1 MRIDLEQGGY
11 LLLNKPYEWSSFQA
25 TKKVQFI
32 LKKHFNT
39 KKIKIGHAGTLD
51 PLATGLLILC
61 VGKYTKRI
69 EEFQAKEKEYTGV
82 FTLGGTTAS
91 YDKEKPIDTTYPT
104 NHITRESILQ
114 TAESFLGEQM
124 QTPPIF
130 SAIKV
135 GGVRAYSKARD
146 GKDIEIKQ
154 RRIHIAEFEIT
165 DVQMPDVSFRIRCS
179 KGTYIRS
186 IARDFGERLQSG
198 AYLSSLCRTKI
209 GEHSLDEAL
218 SIEQIADLYPPHS
231 PSQS

>member
-61 VGKYTKRI
+61 VGRYTKRI

-104 NHITRESILQ
+104 DHITRESILQ
-114 TAESFLGEQM
+114 TAESFLE
-124 QTPPIF
+124 
-130 SAIKV
+130 
-135 GGVRAYSKARD
+135 SKCKLR
-146 GKDIEIKQ
+146 Q
-154 RRIHIAEFEIT
+154 
-165 DVQMPDVSFRIRCS
+165 SF
-179 KGTYIRS
+179 
-186 IARDFGERLQSG
+186 LQ
-198 AYLSSLCRTKI
+198 
-209 GEHSLDEAL
+209 
-218 SIEQIADLYPPHS
+218 
-231 PSQS
+231 